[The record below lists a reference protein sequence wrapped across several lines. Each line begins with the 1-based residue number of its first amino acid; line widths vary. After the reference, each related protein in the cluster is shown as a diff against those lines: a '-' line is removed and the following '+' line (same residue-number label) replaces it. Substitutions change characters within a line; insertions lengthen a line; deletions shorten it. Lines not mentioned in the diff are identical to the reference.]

1 MMLVMLLVMMSKH
14 PFACGAVNIWMFS
27 ILLPTVGQ
35 YVHNRTGAVNISTHS
50 NEPTDILQLTPRSS
64 SKIPYISFSVAR
76 DWLAWAQ
83 WVRSWI
89 CLSKCWLKDSQQ
101 LLEKTHIPH
110 NLKRDLQHFKR
121 IHHRWRS
128 GEGEVL
134 IPLCDT
140 LVPPGQ
146 PLPPAQQVAWKELFV
161 RAPLTFNWDTN
172 ILHISSLINH
182 HKTQTFFI
190 QWCHVL
196 TYCKQYH
203 ETLSTLKIG
212 DQLSKLIVKS
222 FLYQESVDLYI
233 SKGHY
238 ALCLLQSSA
247 YPQSAFFLC
256 PMLIIS

>member
-35 YVHNRTGAVNISTHS
+35 YVHNRTGAVNITTQS
-50 NEPTDILQLTPRSS
+50 NEPTDILQLTPWSS
-64 SKIPYISFSVAR
+64 SKIPHISFSDAR
-76 DWLAWAQ
+76 DWLALAQ
-83 WVRSWI
+83 WARSWI

-101 LLEKTHIPH
+101 LLKKTHISH
-110 NLKRDLQHFKR
+110 NLKRDRKSSSLLKK
-121 IHHRWRS
+121 W
-128 GEGEVL
+128 EGEVL

-146 PLPPAQQVAWKELFV
+146 PLPPAQQVASLGKSSLFGHLWL
-161 RAPLTFNWDTN
+161 LTETQ
-172 ILHISSLINH
+172 ILYISTLINH

-190 QWCHVL
+190 QWSHVL

-212 DQLSKLIVKS
+212 DQLSKLFVKS

-247 YPQSAFFLC
+247 YPQSAFVLC
-256 PMLIIS
+256 PTLIIS